1 MNYKDSQKNYVNQA
15 GFHGMA
21 WIRVWMIA
29 LAKFVNTM
37 FKSWM
42 SSIGMF
48 SGRHI
53 YKCFWHPRWFT
64 GFLLSIVFHNP
75 ASRWFFQLWTVVW
88 KGSGLQ
94 QWPENFGALR
104 AILPR
109 YESDPAIYSGS
120 LIYIL
125 VELDFWIINSK
136 THRYLVRM
144 LSFLGEGISNQIFVC
159 DCFSKE
165 WTFHCINLFVHA
177 YTFINRHIYIYIIYL
192 NMFLRHESQ

>member
-1 MNYKDSQKNYVNQA
+1 MENCMDQGLNV
-15 GFHGMA
+15 
-21 WIRVWMIA
+21 A
-29 LAKFVNTM
+29 LAEIVFRF
-37 FKSWM
+37 FKSLM

-53 YKCFWHPRWFT
+53 YRCFWHPRWFT
-64 GFLLSIVFHNP
+64 GFLQSIVFHNP
-75 ASRWFFQLWTVVW
+75 AGRWFFQLWTVVW
-88 KGSGLQ
+88 KGKSTPTMA
-94 QWPENFGALR
+94 WKFWRTENVGALR

-144 LSFLGEGISNQIFVC
+144 LSCLGEGISNQIFVC
-159 DCFSKE
+159 DSFSE
-165 WTFHCINLFVHA
+165 EEHSTV
-177 YTFINRHIYIYIIYL
+177 
-192 NMFLRHESQ
+192 

>member
-53 YKCFWHPRWFT
+53 YRCFWHPRWFT
-64 GFLLSIVFHNP
+64 GFLQSIVFHNP
-75 ASRWFFQLWTVVW
+75 AGRWFFQSWTVVW
-88 KGSGLQ
+88 KGKWTPTMAWKFWRTSSNITQIWIWSRDLLRVPHIYPRGARFLNHQ
-94 QWPENFGALR
+94 QQDTQIFGQNAFIFRRRDLKPDFCLRLFLKGMNFPL
-104 AILPR
+104 
-109 YESDPAIYSGS
+109 YECICAC
-120 LIYIL
+120 IYIH
-125 VELDFWIINSK
+125 K
-136 THRYLVRM
+136 
-144 LSFLGEGISNQIFVC
+144 
-159 DCFSKE
+159 
-165 WTFHCINLFVHA
+165 
-177 YTFINRHIYIYIIYL
+177 
-192 NMFLRHESQ
+192 